1 MDEEKTPVFK
11 LAQLENSEKYAPKLD
26 MLRTILDPNKEYTLA
41 EVDELISKEMARP
54 VVEEVNP

>member
-1 MDEEKTPVFK
+1 MEEEKAPAFK
-11 LAQLENSEKYAPKLD
+11 LAQLETSEKYAAKLD
-26 MLRTILDPNKEYTLA
+26 MLRTILDPEKEYTLE

>member
-1 MDEEKTPVFK
+1 MNEEKTPVFK